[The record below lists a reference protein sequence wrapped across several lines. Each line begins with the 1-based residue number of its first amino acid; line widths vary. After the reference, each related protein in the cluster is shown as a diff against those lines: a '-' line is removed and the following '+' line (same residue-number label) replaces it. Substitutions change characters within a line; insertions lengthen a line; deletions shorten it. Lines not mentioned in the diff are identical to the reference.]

1 MTPQRIA
8 PVSPFLVLLLLVAF
22 PAFSSDA
29 PSVYQLDLTDNASRQ
44 FAVTAT
50 FPDRPGNLT
59 VLRLPVWSPGS
70 YLVREYAKNIPQM
83 SAMDEQGN
91 ALPIEKTAKDR
102 WQITHE
108 PGATITVQYEVYG
121 GELTVRTPYLTSNR
135 ASWQNTSLFVT
146 PMENWNEAYTIELV
160 LPKGWS
166 ADMLLD
172 RDAGHPS
179 RWQGSGLRTFYDT
192 VGIAGPLVT
201 WNFELGGRPHRIV
214 FDGPGNYNREE
225 LLPLV
230 IATLEQGEMLFR
242 GDEPLKED
250 GTSPALP
257 LPEYAI
263 LISLGD
269 SGGGLEHDRGTHLAW
284 YRWGFAT
291 EHDHIRFATLC
302 AHEYFHLWNVRRI
315 APEPLVAPT
324 YQEENYV
331 RTLFEVEGMTSYY
344 DLLLTGRALAT
355 LDTEDGRGSFFKL
368 LEREIRQ
375 HHEMPGRHVQNLRE
389 SSYDAWIKYYRKD
402 ENTPNVGI
410 SYYRKGFLVA
420 GLIDARIRQETDGKQ
435 SLDDV
440 WRALWKKY
448 REDGKGFNDREGLR
462 PIIKEATGVDVS
474 DIYNNYV
481 TGTVPLDLTPWLDRV
496 GLELGAP
503 DSLAWHGAVVNE
515 KGSRIY
521 LKTVLTGG
529 PAADAGLSN
538 GDELLAIDGWRV
550 AGHGANKVEALK
562 NRLVSYQP
570 GDEVVVLVAREG
582 KLLER
587 RLTFGINESTRP
599 LKAMEKPSRAQKK
612 AFNRWSGLTHPAEEK

>member
-1 MTPQRIA
+1 MTPHRFSRITI
-8 PVSPFLVLLLLVAF
+8 VAF
-22 PAFSSDA
+22 LFFLLAVPAFSS
-29 PSVYQLDLTDNASRQ
+29 SIQIQYTLDMRDNASRYYE
-44 FAVTAT
+44 VTAT
-50 FPDRPGNLT
+50 FPARPGTET

-70 YLVREYAKNIPQM
+70 YLVREYSKHIPTM
-83 SAMDEQGN
+83 SAFDEQGGEL
-91 ALPIEKTAKDR
+91 AVEKRAKDR
-102 WQITHE
+102 WLIIHE
-108 PGATITVQYEVYG
+108 PGETITVRYQVYG
-121 GELTVRTPYLTSNR
+121 GELTVRTPHLTSNR

-146 PMENWNEAYTIELV
+146 PIENWNEEFNIELQM
-160 LPKGWS
+160 PEGWS
-166 ADMLLD
+166 GDMLLD
-172 RDAGHPS
+172 RVPGHS
-179 RWQGSGLRTFYDT
+179 NRWQGSGLRTFYDT

-201 WNFELGGRPHRIV
+201 WEFELGGRPHRIV
-214 FDGPGNYNREE
+214 FDGPGNYDREE
-225 LLPLV
+225 LLPLI

-242 GDEPLKED
+242 GDEPMKAD

-263 LISLGD
+263 LISLGE

-291 EHDHIRFATLC
+291 EHDRIRFATLC

-315 APEPLVAPT
+315 APEPLVNPT

-355 LDTEDGRGSFFKL
+355 LDTEDGRGSFMKL
-368 LEREIRQ
+368 LEREIRE

-389 SSYDAWIKYYRKD
+389 SSFDAWIKYYRKD

-420 GLIDARIRQETDGKQ
+420 GLIDARIREETSDKQ

-440 WRALWKKY
+440 WRYLWKKY
-448 REDGKGFNDREGLR
+448 RDDGLGFDDREGLL
-462 PIIKEATGVDVS
+462 PVILEATGVDVS
-474 DIYNNYV
+474 DIYDNYV
-481 TGTVPLDLTPWLDRV
+481 TGTVPLDLTPWLDRI
-496 GLELGAP
+496 GLELGTA
-503 DSLAWHGAVVNE
+503 DSSAWHGALVDE

-521 LKTVLTGG
+521 LKTVHADG
-529 PAADAGLSN
+529 PAFEAGLSN

-550 AGHGANKVEALK
+550 AGHGANKVEALET
-562 NRLVSYQP
+562 RLASYQP
-570 GDEVVVLVAREG
+570 GDDVTVLVSREG

-587 RLTFGINESTRP
+587 TLTFGVNESTRP
-599 LKAMEKPSRAQKK
+599 LKATDKPSRAQKK
-612 AFNRWSGLTHPAEEK
+612 AFKAWSGLTYPEEK